1 MFTGNYKGFHTKLT
15 PEVHAKIIA
24 MAPRGLTLRV
34 ISKLC
39 GLSHDTLIEWLKRA
53 KTENEQGMRTP
64 FTHLSLEFEEKIGN
78 EIVSLINDV
87 RKRKKNW
94 QAAWE
99 LLRSINRE
107 DFGVDASQFQ
117 HLVEIIDKLKQDI
130 ALLKLGQGKGLNHEK
145 EMDSS
150 CDKE

>member
-1 MFTGNYKGFHTKLT
+1 MRGNYKGFHTKLT
-15 PEVHAKIIA
+15 RELHDKIIE
-24 MAPRGLTLRV
+24 MAPKGLTFRV
-34 ISKLC
+34 IAKLC
-39 GLSHDTLIEWLKRA
+39 GLSHDTLCQWIKRA
-53 KTENEQGMRTP
+53 KTENEQGLCTP
-64 FTHLSLEFEEKIGN
+64 FTHLSYELEEKLGN

-107 DFGVDASQFQ
+107 DFGIDASQFQ

-130 ALLKLGQGKGLNHEK
+130 ALLKLDQGKGAKHEK
-145 EMDSS
+145 EMDSGS
-150 CDKE
+150 DEK